1 MRRARAQQD
10 FSSSDSPL
18 PVHPQALFRPG
29 IPQAFCGELP
39 TLPLSM
45 LR

>member
-1 MRRARAQQD
+1 MKRARAQQD
-10 FSSSDSPL
+10 PSSSDSPL
-18 PVHPQALFRPG
+18 PVHPQALFLPG

-39 TLPLSM
+39 TLSISV